1 MKYDR
6 PVWQL
11 MYECA
16 ATMPAVFRYEDVQAF
31 FADRYPEVGQ
41 ATIRAH
47 LIGMS
52 EGGRPKPVQF
62 AARAPIF
69 RRVTRGAYEV
79 IPLAERVR
87 DAELPPGESP
97 LERAEAGR
105 AARRSVRVPESAGE
119 GDDDPDPADQD
130 PAPPTQPDGDR
141 SADPPGTDDSAP
153 VAPAVVAARPLART
167 DDFEELIARA
177 GLADSS
183 TTEHA
188 PGAGAQADDAEILL
202 LGAGGP
208 RVAVPAPAREM
219 SRDERF
225 QMARVR
231 AQQRGARWFVL
242 SSEHG
247 LLRPQEWLSPE
258 QRDLGDH
265 DAAHRAAWAGWVVA
279 RLQSL
284 VGPLPERRVHLDAPT
299 DQLAPLVSALLDA
312 GAVVTV
318 AGRPG
323 PVVDPG
329 PGLGAG
335 HGVMAR
341 TAEPAVPVLRDP
353 AAADRAASSPTE
365 PVHHRSAVTRRLA
378 AAEAEVERAVAAL
391 ADPDRTV
398 AADALDALH
407 DVAGLFAWHVDTDGA
422 RLLNRSLML
431 PVGRGVLHVGHAG
444 AGGVAPDPARTVRH
458 LVQDVQLAGR
468 SRGSTFRASLATIL
482 REPLGLSTL
491 DDPVLTAWMREHL
504 RITTWA
510 VLEASSLA
518 ALWHRVVQRLEPP
531 LNIDHLRAAEMR
543 RRLGQLRAAVQ

>member
-31 FADRYPEVGQ
+31 FAERYPEVGQ

-62 AARAPIF
+62 AGRAPIF

-79 IPLAERVR
+79 IPPAERTR
-87 DAELPPGESP
+87 DVELPPGPSP

-105 AARRSVRVPESAGE
+105 AARRSVRVPESAEE
-119 GDDDPDPADQD
+119 GDDDPDPAGEDL
-130 PAPPTQPDGDR
+130 APSGRPEEDLPE
-141 SADPPGTDDSAP
+141 PDDSDP
-153 VAPAVVAARPLART
+153 VEPAVVAARPLART

-177 GLADSS
+177 GLGDSA
-183 TTEHA
+183 TVEPA

-225 QMARVR
+225 QMARAR

-258 QRDLGDH
+258 QRDLGDQ

-284 VGPLPERRVHLDAPT
+284 VGPLPERRVHLDAPA
-299 DQLAPLVSALLDA
+299 DQLAPIVSALLDA

-323 PVVDPG
+323 PVADPG
-329 PGLGAG
+329 PSLGATRG
-335 HGVMAR
+335 AVAR
-341 TAEPAVPVLRDP
+341 PAEPAVPVRRGPTAPERADSPP
-353 AAADRAASSPTE
+353 AE
-365 PVHHRSAVTRRLA
+365 PVHHRAAVSRRLA
-378 AAEAEVERAVAAL
+378 AADSEVERAVAAL

-398 AADALDALH
+398 AVDALDGLH

-431 PVGRGVLHVGHAG
+431 PVRRGVLHVGHAG

-468 SRGSTFRASLATIL
+468 SRGSTFRGSLATIL

-491 DDPVLTAWMREHL
+491 DDPVLTAWMHDHL
-504 RITTWA
+504 RVTTWA

-518 ALWHRVVQRLEPP
+518 ALWHRVVERLEPP

-543 RRLGQLRAAVQ
+543 RRLGQLRAAAR